1 MPTANINPSE
11 VTPQPHQEKRK
22 TPRKNEPCKNAILD
36 SMTSQIVVL
45 DRDGCV
51 VSANASWRSFAK
63 QGDTDAWYGAGCGEA
78 RFGRSFFE
86 VCQSTTSVSKE
97 IALEVADRVGRVLK
111 GTLPVY
117 TFEYP
122 CNTATQQRWFGVT
135 VTPLEGPDG
144 GVVICQTEITDNKR
158 SEHKL
163 GQNERILRSLIDALP
178 DLIWLKDL
186 QGVYLS
192 CNTRFERFFGAY
204 EAQIIG
210 KTDYDFVAGDVAD
223 AFREHDRAVM
233 ETGEP
238 GTNLEWVSFANDGHV
253 ELLQTLKTPIFNADH
268 SLKGILGIGH
278 DVTEITAGHDELR
291 ANALFLNTLLEAL
304 PMAVFYKDLDGRY
317 IGLNSAFEMLTGY
330 PRSELLGKT
339 VFDIASREWAEIYH
353 AKDMDIIEH
362 PGVQVYE
369 AKLQS
374 AQGRV
379 HDVVYHKATFTES
392 GGQVAGLIGVVLD
405 VTERKQTEEALVQ
418 ASALQSAIFNSANF
432 SSIATDA
439 KGVIQIFNVGAE
451 RMLGY
456 TAAEVL
462 NKVTPADISDPQ
474 ELIARA
480 KTLSA
485 ELETPIAPGFEALVF
500 KASRGIEDIYE
511 LTYIRKDGS
520 RFPAVVSVTALRD
533 AQDTII
539 GYLLIGTDNSAR
551 KLAEE
556 ALL

>member
-1 MPTANINPSE
+1 
-11 VTPQPHQEKRK
+11 
-22 TPRKNEPCKNAILD
+22 
-36 SMTSQIVVL
+36 MTSQIVVL

-144 GVVICQTEITDNKR
+144 GVVICQTDITDNKR

-178 DLIWLKDL
+178 DLIWLKDP

-204 EAQIIG
+204 ETQIIG
-210 KTDYDFVAGDVAD
+210 KTDYDFVAADVAD

-233 ETGEP
+233 EAGEP

-278 DVTEITAGHDELR
+278 DVTEITAGHDALR

-304 PMAVFYKDLDGRY
+304 P
-317 IGLNSAFEMLTGY
+317 
-330 PRSELLGKT
+330 
-339 VFDIASREWAEIYH
+339 
-353 AKDMDIIEH
+353 
-362 PGVQVYE
+362 
-369 AKLQS
+369 
-374 AQGRV
+374 
-379 HDVVYHKATFTES
+379 
-392 GGQVAGLIGVVLD
+392 
-405 VTERKQTEEALVQ
+405 
-418 ASALQSAIFNSANF
+418 
-432 SSIATDA
+432 
-439 KGVIQIFNVGAE
+439 
-451 RMLGY
+451 
-456 TAAEVL
+456 
-462 NKVTPADISDPQ
+462 
-474 ELIARA
+474 
-480 KTLSA
+480 
-485 ELETPIAPGFEALVF
+485 
-500 KASRGIEDIYE
+500 
-511 LTYIRKDGS
+511 
-520 RFPAVVSVTALRD
+520 
-533 AQDTII
+533 
-539 GYLLIGTDNSAR
+539 
-551 KLAEE
+551 
-556 ALL
+556 